1 VDIKQNLKTCCRLI
15 LSSRSQYVCN
25 SIKAIDFST
34 LYTTITHTLLK
45 SRIKELIQ
53 RCFSKKNGDQRYLY
67 LVVGRDKYC
76 FVKSHSKAKNKYK
89 QDELIQML
97 DFFIDNIFGERVF
110 QQTIG
115 IPMGTNCAPLIAD
128 LFLHAYDADF
138 LQGLSKI
145 KIRPDR

>member
-89 QDELIQML
+89 QDEIIQML
-97 DFFIDNIFGERVF
+97 DFFYRQHIWWTGVS
-110 QQTIG
+110 
-115 IPMGTNCAPLIAD
+115 TNDWYSNGYELCSVNRRFISTCLWCRLPSRAFKNKD
-128 LFLHAYDADF
+128 
-138 LQGLSKI
+138 
-145 KIRPDR
+145 